1 MTTYD
6 FITNR
11 KVMPKQRSPPNNCST
26 VKPTSD
32 ERLDHEAQENEV
44 SPHKNQPEIQAS
56 DRNPAPVD
64 AKRKNTE
71 KVGNGLKSTKNS
83 SEAEILRHPLSHQ
96 VTQRFDMPAGK
107 DAIIKPK

>member
-1 MTTYD
+1 MK
-6 FITNR
+6 R
-11 KVMPKQRSPPNNCST
+11 
-26 VKPTSD
+26 TSD
-32 ERLDHEAQENEV
+32 ERFDHEAQESEV
-44 SPHKNQPEIQAS
+44 NPPKNQPEIQAS
-56 DRNPAPVD
+56 HRNPAAVD

-71 KVGNGLKSTKNS
+71 KVGHGLKSTKNS